1 MCEWTEP
8 RYEPPLAEI
17 LNEPIIRALMSKDRV
32 ENREILDLLSRIA
45 AVVSPSTLAAA

>member
-17 LNEPIIRALMSKDRV
+17 LNEPIIRALMSRDRV

-45 AVVSPSTLAAA
+45 AVASQNTRVAA

>member
-17 LNEPIIRALMSKDRV
+17 LNEPIIRALMSRDRV

-45 AVVSPSTLAAA
+45 AVASESTRVAA

>member
-17 LNEPIIRALMSKDRV
+17 LNEPIIQALMSRDRV

-45 AVVSPSTLAAA
+45 AVAAETTLAAA